1 MSRDMQIRRINKLD
15 KENIDLYRDDIFSCF
30 QNLSETEFK
39 KSEKL
44 RKILKDYRLITSEEF
59 NVQVTNHFVT

>member
-1 MSRDMQIRRINKLD
+1 MQIRRINKLD

-44 RKILKDYRLITSEEF
+44 GKILKDYRLITSEEF

>member
-1 MSRDMQIRRINKLD
+1 MQIRRINKLD
-15 KENIDLYRDDIFSCF
+15 KENIDLYSDDIFSCF
-30 QNLSETEFK
+30 QNLPEREFK

>member
-44 RKILKDYRLITSEEF
+44 GKILKDYRLITSEEF

>member
-1 MSRDMQIRRINKLD
+1 MQIRRINKLD

-30 QNLSETEFK
+30 QNLPEREFK

-44 RKILKDYRLITSEEF
+44 HKILKDYRLITSKEF
-59 NVQVTNHFVT
+59 NVQVTNHFVS

>member
-1 MSRDMQIRRINKLD
+1 MSGDMQISRINKLD
-15 KENIDLYRDDIFSCF
+15 KENIDLYRDDISSCF
-30 QNLSETEFK
+30 QKLTETEFK

-59 NVQVTNHFVT
+59 SVQVTNHFVT

>member
-1 MSRDMQIRRINKLD
+1 MQIRRINKLD
-15 KENIDLYRDDIFSCF
+15 KENIYLYRDDIFSCF
-30 QNLSETEFK
+30 QNLPEREFK

-44 RKILKDYRLITSEEF
+44 RKILKDYRLITSKEF

>member
-30 QNLSETEFK
+30 QNLPEREFK

-44 RKILKDYRLITSEEF
+44 RKILKDYRLITSKEF

>member
-1 MSRDMQIRRINKLD
+1 MQIRRINKLD
-15 KENIDLYRDDIFSCF
+15 KENIDLYSDDIFSCF
-30 QNLSETEFK
+30 QNLPEREFK

-44 RKILKDYRLITSEEF
+44 RKILKDYRLITSKEF